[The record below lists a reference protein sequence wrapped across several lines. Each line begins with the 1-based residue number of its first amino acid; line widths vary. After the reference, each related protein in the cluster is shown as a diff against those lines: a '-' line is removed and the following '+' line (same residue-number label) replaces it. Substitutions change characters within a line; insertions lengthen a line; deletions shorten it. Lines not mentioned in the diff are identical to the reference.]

1 MKRVHKRTLAILWII
16 LLCLISA
23 FINKKEVYAEGDN
36 KYLVLIQQKNG
47 TWKEY
52 ENFMEISEDGYLMI
66 KAKQIAKAL
75 GFTYNK
81 GSDGTFVIK
90 KSASCYNGY
99 TKNSNEFV
107 FTDGA
112 LNDKKK
118 VASKAYTSKQSNYNL
133 CQISSLNTLV
143 NYKYFDGVAVKAYS
157 SYKGVVCF
165 SKYNDIPKSVP
176 IVTLK
181 PTQKPT
187 PTPTQAPEPSSFLI
201 EGVEFPI
208 RTGFLKKDKAF
219 SDWGGTA
226 ILWSE
231 LKQEVDGK
239 IIKSTNLWYDSN
251 KIEFSHL
258 AAGSDGVSLT
268 KADKGFRLS
277 ISVKLN
283 GSVIAE
289 QNASIVKAM
298 VVTISSKPSLLY
310 EAIYDSFTSNETHG
324 INEKTYVTIGDCKL
338 KVEVKDGIIT
348 YIIKER

>member
-16 LLCLISA
+16 LLCLISIS
-23 FINKKEVYAEGDN
+23 INKKEAYADGDN

-47 TWKEY
+47 SWKEY
-52 ENFMEISEDGYLMI
+52 VNCIEISQDGYLMI
-66 KAKQIAKAL
+66 RAKQIAKAL
-75 GFTYNK
+75 GFTYKKN
-81 GSDGTFVIK
+81 SDGSFVIK
-90 KSASCYNGY
+90 KKASCYNRY
-99 TKNSNEFV
+99 TKNTKEFV
-107 FTDGA
+107 YTDGVV
-112 LNDKKK
+112 DVKKK
-118 VASKAYTSKQSNYNL
+118 AASKAYTSKQSKYNL
-133 CQISSLNTLV
+133 CQIGSLNTLV

-187 PTPTQAPEPSSFLI
+187 PTLTPVPEPSSFII

-208 RTGFLKKDKAF
+208 RAVFLKKDKAF

-226 ILWSE
+226 MLWSE

-239 IIKSTNLWYDSN
+239 IIESTNLWYDSN

-268 KADKGFRLS
+268 KADKGYRLS

-298 VVTISSKPSLLY
+298 VVTISSKPSLVY
-310 EAIYDSFTSNETHG
+310 EAIYDSFTSNETQG